1 MAKTYAESPNGQTRG
16 RNGRRPSRLQ
26 KKIWQ
31 CARLMSKTW
40 LCKKNMRMT
49 KLAAGVKS
57 SDAASTNTV
66 QTTTQKTKSTEDDE
80 SRDEPKCG
88 GAKSDN

>member
-1 MAKTYAESPNGQTRG
+1 
-16 RNGRRPSRLQ
+16 
-26 KKIWQ
+26 
-31 CARLMSKTW
+31 MSKTW
-40 LCKKNMRMT
+40 LCKKSMRMT

-57 SDAASTNTV
+57 CDAASTNTV